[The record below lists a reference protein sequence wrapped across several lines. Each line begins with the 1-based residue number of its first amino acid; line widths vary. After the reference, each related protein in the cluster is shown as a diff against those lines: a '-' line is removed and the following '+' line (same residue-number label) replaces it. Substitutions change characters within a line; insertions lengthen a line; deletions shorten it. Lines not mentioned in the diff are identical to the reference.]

1 MVRER
6 RAFGSI
12 RKLTSGRYQ
21 GIYTGPD
28 LLRHMAPT
36 TFTAKIDVEGWLHE
50 ERKLIEATSGLPRS
64 TAPRRPGRRSWSPT
78 SRPTP
83 RSGSPSDVRTRASR

>member
-21 GIYTGPD
+21 GIYTG
-28 LLRHMAPT
+28 
-36 TFTAKIDVEGWLHE
+36 
-50 ERKLIEATSGLPRS
+50 SPRV
-64 TAPRRPGRRSWSPT
+64 RPGRQ
-78 SRPTP
+78 
-83 RSGSPSDVRTRASR
+83 G